1 MKPSDFINE
10 PVTIAVDAERMHKD
24 HEVQMAREQCY
35 NIARNAIK
43 LHELLKTISED
54 QGIDGWVASKI
65 TLAEDYCRTVREYLE
80 YEIISGSHI
89 SEDASAGATGS
100 SSIAAA
106 PAAPLSKK
114 KRMIKRKQP

>member
-10 PVTIAVDAERMHKD
+10 PVKIAADAERMHRD

-35 NIARNAIK
+35 NIAKNAIE
-43 LHELLKTISED
+43 LHQLLQKISEE

-80 YEIISGSHI
+80 YEILSKHTLG
-89 SEDASAGATGS
+89 EDAGAASTSSA
-100 SSIAAA
+100 SIAAVA
-106 PAAPLSKK
+106 TPLLKKSKT
-114 KRMIKRKQP
+114 IKRKFR